1 MNKKF
6 IVMAAVAAVFGMGF
20 TACSNDDDLGGSAN
34 NGTPA
39 GETRSVIGF
48 NTSLDNKA
56 VTRGLAANVADIQVD
71 GFKVWALDNREAGK
85 FFMGSAAD
93 QDGIACSWDNTNRLY
108 NPQRTYYWPQYNLSF
123 IAMTPQTGGGIT
135 GVTVA
140 NATESSTGVYANP
153 TASLNVTI
161 PTTLADQKDIM
172 FASANAKNADSET
185 DLNGD
190 GKKNDKDALQ
200 LTFKHA
206 LSQIV
211 FKGKLEYGS
220 TITKAVVHNI
230 DLVNISNKGTIAV
243 TTDGD
248 VASFASTPDGE
259 AEKVNNSANIITAGT
274 VNGSALA
281 SGFAVTYRSEDGTAY
296 DDITG
301 SGDIDMIDDD
311 SDPSTPDVPNPL
323 AYNNGTVRKQQLM
336 VLPQIVNA
344 GLHDQTSTLT
354 AFTGEDANATYLRVN
369 IDLFANGDE
378 TNYVLENTWVYI
390 KLNETTWAPGTKYTY
405 VLEFSD
411 DLLNPIQFTSII
423 TDWTDAQ
430 KDVKF

>member
-1 MNKKF
+1 
-6 IVMAAVAAVFGMGF
+6 MAAVAAVFGMGF
-20 TACSNDDDLGGSAN
+20 TACSNDDDLGGASNAPK
-34 NGTPA
+34 GD
-39 GETRSVIGF
+39 TRSVIGF

-71 GFKVWALDNREAGK
+71 GFQVWALDNRSAGK
-85 FFMGSAAD
+85 FFMGSAGSASTVT
-93 QDGIACSWDNTNRLY
+93 GIACSWDGTNSLY
-108 NPQRTYYWPQYNLSF
+108 NPATAYYWPQYDLSF
-123 IAMTPQTGGGIT
+123 IAMSPQSGGGIT

-140 NATESSTGVYANP
+140 NETGAGEPLVYANP
-153 TASLNVTI
+153 SAVLNVTI

-172 FASANAKNADSET
+172 FAAANAKDADDET

-190 GKKNDKDALQ
+190 SKKNDKDALQ

-211 FKGKLEYGS
+211 FKGKLEWGS

-230 DLVNISNKGTIAV
+230 DLVNIANAGTIAV
-243 TTDGD
+243 STASD
-248 VASFASTPDGE
+248 VASFVSSPSA
-259 AEKVNNSANIITAGT
+259 AKVTNSANIVITGS
-274 VNGSALA
+274 VNGTDDVPGVVDYKSE
-281 SGFAVTYRSEDGTAY
+281 SGTEY

-301 SGDIDMIDDD
+301 TDITDALAHNA
-311 SDPSTPDVPNPL
+311 ST
-323 AYNNGTVRKQQLM
+323 TRCQQLM
-336 VLPQIVNA
+336 VLPQTVNA
-344 GLHDQTSTLT
+344 SVAGEVSTLDGT
-354 AFTGEDANATYLRVN
+354 AITAGSDAYLRVN

-378 TNYVLENTWVYI
+378 TNYVLKDTDVFI

-423 TDWTDAQ
+423 SDWADAQ

>member
-1 MNKKF
+1 MKTKF
-6 IVMAAVAAVFGMGF
+6 IVMAAFAAMFSMGF
-20 TACSNDDDLGGSAN
+20 TACSNEDDLGGGN
-34 NGTPA
+34 NAQVVDGKKAMPLA
-39 GETRSVIGF
+39 F

-71 GFKVWALDNREAGK
+71 GFQVWALDNRSAGK
-85 FFMGSAAD
+85 FFMGSAGT
-93 QDGIACSWDNTNRLY
+93 GIACSWDGTNTLY
-108 NPQRTYYWPQYNLSF
+108 NPATAYYWPQYDLSF

-140 NATESSTGVYANP
+140 NATGAGEPLVYANP
-153 TASLNVTI
+153 TATLTLTV
-161 PTTLADQKDIM
+161 PTTLSSQKDIM
-172 FASANAKNADSET
+172 FAAANAKDANDET
-185 DLNGD
+185 DLD
-190 GKKNDKDALQ
+190 GNSALNDKDALQ

-211 FKGKLEYGS
+211 FKGKLEAGS

-230 DLVNISNKGTIAV
+230 DLCKIANTGSIAV
-243 TTDGD
+243 STGSDE
-248 VASFASTPDGE
+248 ASFVSTPD
-259 AEKVNNSANIITAGT
+259 ALAAKVTNSANIVITGS
-274 VNGSALA
+274 VNGVDDVP
-281 SGFAVTYRSEDGTAY
+281 GVVTYKEAGTAY

-301 SGDIDMIDDD
+301 DGTTDG
-311 SDPSTPDVPNPL
+311 L
-323 AYNNGTVRKQQLM
+323 AYSAGTTRCQQLM
-336 VLPQIVNA
+336 VLPQTVNA
-344 GLHDQTSTLT
+344 TVADQSSTLDGT
-354 AFTGEDANATYLRVN
+354 ALVAGDDAYLRVN

-378 TNYVLENTWVYI
+378 TNYVLQNTDVFI

-430 KDVKF
+430 EDYKF

>member
-6 IVMAAVAAVFGMGF
+6 ILMAAFAAVFGMSF
-20 TACSNDDDLGGSAN
+20 TACSNNDDEMGGAPIED
-34 NGTPA
+34 GKKLAPMA
-39 GETRSVIGF
+39 F
-48 NTSLDNKA
+48 NTSLDNKT

-71 GFKVWALDNREAGK
+71 GFQVWALDNRSAGK
-85 FFMGSAAD
+85 FFMGSAGSASTVT
-93 QDGIACSWDNTNRLY
+93 GIACSWDGTNSLY
-108 NPQRTYYWPQYNLSF
+108 NPATAYYWPQYDLSF

-140 NATESSTGVYANP
+140 NETGAGEPLVYANP
-153 TASLNVTI
+153 SAVLNVTI

-172 FASANAKNADSET
+172 FAAANAKDANDET
-185 DLNGD
+185 DLD
-190 GKKNDKDALQ
+190 GNSALNDKDALQ

-211 FKGKLEYGS
+211 FKGKLEAGS

-230 DLVNISNKGTIAV
+230 DLCKIANTGSIAISTGS
-243 TTDGD
+243 D
-248 VASFASTPDGE
+248 VASFVSTPDGS
-259 AEKVNNSANIITAGT
+259 AAKVTNSANIITSGQ
-274 VNGSALA
+274 VNSVDLA
-281 SGFAVTYRSEDGTAY
+281 SGFAVTYKAAGTDY

-301 SGDIDMIDDD
+301 GDITDA
-311 SDPSTPDVPNPL
+311 L
-323 AYNNGTVRKQQLM
+323 AHNAATTRCQQLM
-336 VLPQIVNA
+336 VLPQTVNT
-344 GLHDQTSTLT
+344 GLSAQTSTLSG
-354 AFTGEDANATYLRVN
+354 TGITDGTDAYLRVN

-378 TNYVLENTWVYI
+378 TNYVLRNTDVFI

-423 TDWTDAQ
+423 TDWADAQ

>member
-1 MNKKF
+1 MNRKIF
-6 IVMAAVAAVFGMGF
+6 VMAAVAAAFSMGF
-20 TACSNDDDLGGSAN
+20 TACSNDDDLGGGN
-34 NGTPA
+34 NAQVVDGKVVKPLA
-39 GETRSVIGF
+39 F
-48 NTSLDNKA
+48 NTSLDGKA

-71 GFKVWALDNREAGK
+71 GFKVWALDNSAAGK

-93 QDGIACSWDNTNRLY
+93 QDGVACSWDSDNNLY
-108 NPQRTYYWPQYNLSF
+108 NPERTYYWPQYNLSF
-123 IAMTPQTGGGIT
+123 IAMTPKTGGGIT

-161 PTTLADQKDIM
+161 PTTLNEQKDIM
-172 FASANAKNADSET
+172 FAAANAKTAASEST
-185 DLNGD
+185 DGD
-190 GKKNDKDALQ
+190 PNDDALQ

-211 FKGKLEYGS
+211 FKGKLEVGS

-243 TTDGD
+243 TTEDEPD
-248 VASFASTPDGE
+248 VASFTSTPDGS
-259 AEKVNNSANIITAGT
+259 AAKVTNSADIVIKGT
-274 VNGSALA
+274 VNGTADVP
-281 SGFAVTYRSEDGTAY
+281 GVVTYKAAGTNY

-301 SGDIDMIDDD
+301 TDITDALAHNA
-311 SDPSTPDVPNPL
+311 ST
-323 AYNNGTVRKQQLM
+323 TRCQQLM
-336 VLPQIVNA
+336 VLPQTVNT
-344 GLHDQTSTLT
+344 GLPAQTSTLSG
-354 AFTGEDANATYLRVN
+354 TGITDGTDAYLRVN

-378 TNYVLENTWVYI
+378 TNYVLQNTDVFI

-423 TDWTDAQ
+423 TDWNNAQ
-430 KDVKF
+430 EDVKF

>member
-1 MNKKF
+1 MNRKF

-34 NGTPA
+34 NGTPI

-48 NTSLDNKA
+48 NTSLDGKV

-71 GFKVWALDNREAGK
+71 GFSVWALDNREAGK
-85 FFMGSAAD
+85 FFMGAAGTASTNA
-93 QDGIACSWDNTNRLY
+93 GIACSWDGTNSLY
-108 NPQRTYYWPQYNLSF
+108 NPVTTYYWPQYNLSF
-123 IAMTPQTGGGIT
+123 IAMTPQTGGGID
-135 GVTVA
+135 GITVA
-140 NATESSTGVYANP
+140 NAGTGEPTVYTNPSAN
-153 TASLNVTI
+153 LYVTI
-161 PTTLADQKDIM
+161 PTELAEQKDIM
-172 FASANAKNADSET
+172 IAAACAKNADSET
-185 DLNGD
+185 DLDGD

-211 FKGKLEYGS
+211 FKGKLEAGS

-230 DLVNISNKGTIAV
+230 DLVNIANAGTIAV
-243 TTDGD
+243 TTAGD
-248 VASFASTPDGE
+248 EASFASTVTGSYDQT
-259 AEKVNNSANIITAGT
+259 NSANIVIKGT
-274 VNGSALA
+274 VNGTADVP
-281 SGFAVTYRSEDGTAY
+281 GVVTYKEAGTDY

-301 SGDIDMIDDD
+301 TDITDALAHNN
-311 SDPSTPDVPNPL
+311 ST
-323 AYNNGTVRKQQLM
+323 TRCQQLM
-336 VLPQIVNA
+336 VLPQTVNA
-344 GLHDQTSTLT
+344 GLADQTSTLSGTGITDGT
-354 AFTGEDANATYLRVN
+354 AAYLRVN

-378 TNYVLENTWVYI
+378 TNYILKDTWVYI

-423 TDWTDAQ
+423 TDWNNAQ
-430 KDVKF
+430 EDVKF

>member
-1 MNKKF
+1 
-6 IVMAAVAAVFGMGF
+6 MAAVAAVFGMGF

-34 NGTPA
+34 NGTPI

-48 NTSLDNKA
+48 NTSLDGKV

-71 GFKVWALDNREAGK
+71 GFSVWALDNREADK
-85 FFMGSAAD
+85 FFMGAAGTASTNA
-93 QDGIACSWDNTNRLY
+93 GIACSWDGTNSLY
-108 NPQRTYYWPQYNLSF
+108 NPASTYYWPQYDLSF
-123 IAMTPQTGGGIT
+123 IAMTPKTGGGID
-135 GVTVA
+135 GITVA
-140 NATESSTGVYANP
+140 NPGTGEPAVYTNPSAN
-153 TASLNVTI
+153 LYVTI

-172 FASANAKNADSET
+172 IAAACAKNADSET
-185 DLNGD
+185 DLDGD

-211 FKGKLEYGS
+211 FKGKLEAGS

-230 DLVNISNKGTIAV
+230 DLVNIANAGTIAV
-243 TTDGD
+243 TTAGD
-248 VASFASTPDGE
+248 EASFASTVTGSYDQT
-259 AEKVNNSANIITAGT
+259 NSANIVIKGT
-274 VNGSALA
+274 VNGTADVP
-281 SGFAVTYRSEDGTAY
+281 GVVTYKEAGTDY

-301 SGDIDMIDDD
+301 TDITDALAHNN
-311 SDPSTPDVPNPL
+311 ST
-323 AYNNGTVRKQQLM
+323 TRCQQLM
-336 VLPQIVNA
+336 VLPQTVNA
-344 GLHDQTSTLT
+344 GLADQTSTLSGTGITDGT
-354 AFTGEDANATYLRVN
+354 AAYLRVN

-378 TNYVLENTWVYI
+378 TNYILKDTWVYI

-423 TDWTDAQ
+423 TDWNNAQ
-430 KDVKF
+430 EDVKF